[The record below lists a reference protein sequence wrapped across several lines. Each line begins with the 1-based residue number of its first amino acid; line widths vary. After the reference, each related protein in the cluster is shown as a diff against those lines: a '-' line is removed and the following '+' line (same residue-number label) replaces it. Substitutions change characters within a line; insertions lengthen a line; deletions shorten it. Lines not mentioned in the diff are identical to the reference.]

1 MHKNKIFDIK
11 NTGLMR
17 SVGIFLIVEL
27 LKTRAKSW
35 RRSNEIGTVVVVI
48 AISGS
53 MAYNRH
59 GK

>member
-1 MHKNKIFDIK
+1 
-11 NTGLMR
+11 MR